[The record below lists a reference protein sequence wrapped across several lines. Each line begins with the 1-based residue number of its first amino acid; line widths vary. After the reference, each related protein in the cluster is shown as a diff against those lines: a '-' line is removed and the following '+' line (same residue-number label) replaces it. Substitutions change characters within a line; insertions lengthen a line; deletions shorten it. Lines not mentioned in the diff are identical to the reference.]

1 MLKRTI
7 IAAAA
12 LAAIWVAPA
21 GAANYVTVGRLV
33 CGSEGGVGMIVTS
46 EKSLR
51 CTYTSAAG
59 GPAAVYDG
67 KIEKFGIDLGQTGKS
82 VMIWDVLAKTG
93 TSDANFPLSGEYY
106 GVGADASFAA
116 GAGAKVLGGG
126 IDKAFMLQPIN
137 VQVQEGLNIAVG
149 VEKMTLA
156 PAAI

>member
-1 MLKRTI
+1 MLKRTV

-12 LAAIWVAPA
+12 LAAVWVAPA

-33 CGSEGGVGMIVTS
+33 CGSQGGVGMIVTS
-46 EKSLR
+46 EKSLK
-51 CTYTSAAG
+51 CTYTPAAG

-67 KIEKFGIDLGQTGKS
+67 KIQKFGIDLGQTGKS

-93 TSDANFPLSGEYY
+93 ASDANFPLSGEYY
-106 GVGADASFAA
+106 G
-116 GAGAKVLGGG
+116 AGAKVLGGG
-126 IDKAFMLQPIN
+126 IDRAFMLQPVN

-156 PAAI
+156 PAVI

>member
-7 IAAAA
+7 ITAA
-12 LAAIWVAPA
+12 LAAMWVAPA

-33 CGSEGGVGMIVTS
+33 CGSEGGVGMIDTS
-46 EKSLR
+46 EKMLK
-51 CTYTSAAG
+51 CTNTSAAG
-59 GPAAVYDG
+59 APGAVYDG

-126 IDKAFMLQPIN
+126 TDKAFMLQPVN

>member
-1 MLKRTI
+1 MLKRTF
-7 IAAAA
+7 IAATA
-12 LAAIWVAPA
+12 LAAVWVAPV
-21 GAANYVTVGRLV
+21 AAADYVTLGRLV
-33 CGSEGGVGMIVTS
+33 CGSDGNVGMIITS
-46 EKSLR
+46 EKLLR

-93 TSDANFPLSGEYY
+93 VSDANFPLSGAYY

-116 GAGAKVLGGG
+116 GAGAKILGGG
-126 IDKAFMLQPIN
+126 IDKAFMLQPVN
-137 VQVQEGLNIAVG
+137 VQVQEGLNIAIG